1 MGDLFN
7 LSERVIVVTG
17 GRGLLGSLFT
27 RALIERGAR
36 VAVID
41 LGPMLGKGPNR
52 LKDVAES
59 DRFLYVDADVTKRT
73 DLEAALKTIRSK
85 WGTPFGLVNS
95 AAIDTPPDAP
105 ADINCFFEEFP
116 ETVFDA
122 VMDVNVKGVMLC
134 CQVFG
139 RDMAAAGIGSIV
151 NISSIYGMVSP
162 DQAIY
167 QFRRDDGEQF
177 YKPVAYSI
185 SKSALYNL
193 TRYLAAY
200 WGRRQIRVNTVTF
213 GGVYNFQD
221 ARFVEKYVAKVPLG
235 RMAEPSDYAGPI
247 AFLMSD
253 AAQYIT
259 GANIVVDGGYTAL

>member
-1 MGDLFN
+1 MADIFDLR
-7 LSERVIVVTG
+7 ERIIVVTG
-17 GRGLLGSLFT
+17 GRGLLGSHFT

-36 VAVID
+36 VAVVD
-41 LGPMLGKGPNR
+41 LGRVLSKEPNR

-59 DRFLYVDADVTKRT
+59 DRFLYVEADVTKRT
-73 DLEAALKTIRSK
+73 DLEAALKAIRSK
-85 WGTPFGLVNS
+85 WGTPFGLINN
-95 AAIDTPPDAP
+95 AAIDTAPDAP
-105 ADINCFFEEFP
+105 ADTNCPFEDFP
-116 ETVFDA
+116 EAVFDV
-122 VMDVNVKGVMLC
+122 VMDVNVKGVVLC

-139 RDMAAAGIGSIV
+139 REMAEAGIGSIV
-151 NISSIYGMVSP
+151 NIASIYGMVSP

-177 YKPVAYSI
+177 YKPIAYSI
-185 SKSALYNL
+185 SKSSLYNL

-200 WGRRQIRVNTVTF
+200 WGPRHIRVNTVTF

-235 RMAEPSDYAGPI
+235 RMADPSDCVGPI
-247 AFLMSD
+247 VFLMSD

-259 GANIVVDGGYTAL
+259 GANIVVDGGYISL

>member
-1 MGDLFN
+1 MGDLFD
-7 LSERVIVVTG
+7 LRERVVVVTG
-17 GRGLLGSLFT
+17 GRGLLGSAF
-27 RALIERGAR
+27 AHYLIARGAR
-36 VAVID
+36 VAVVD
-41 LGPMLGKGPNR
+41 LGEILDTEPNR
-52 LKDVAES
+52 LKDVTES
-59 DRFLYVDADVTKRT
+59 DKFLYIEADVTKRT
-73 DLEAALKTIRSK
+73 DLEAALKMIRTK
-85 WGTPFGLVNS
+85 WGTPFGLVNN

-105 ADINCFFEEFP
+105 ADISCPFEDFP
-116 ETVFDA
+116 EVVLDT
-122 VMDVNVKGVMLC
+122 VMDVNVKGVVLC

-139 RDMAAAGIGSIV
+139 REMAAAGIGSIV
-151 NISSIYGMVSP
+151 NIASIYGMVAP

-200 WGRRQIRVNTVTF
+200 WGQRQIRVNTVTF
-213 GGVYNFQD
+213 GGVYNLQD
-221 ARFVEKYVAKVPLG
+221 IRFVEKYVAKVPLG
-235 RMAEPSDYAGPI
+235 RMANPSDYAGPI

>member
-7 LSERVIVVTG
+7 LKERVIVVTG
-17 GRGLLGSLFT
+17 GCGLLGSFFT
-27 RALIERGAR
+27 RALIEKGAR

-41 LGPMLGKGPNR
+41 LWPMLGNGPNR

-59 DRFLYVDADVTKRT
+59 DKFLYVDADVTKRT
-73 DLEAALKTIRSK
+73 ELEAALKAIRNK
-85 WGTPFGLVNS
+85 WGAPFGLVNN
-95 AAIDTPPDAP
+95 AAIDTPPDSP
-105 ADINCFFEEFP
+105 ADINCPFEEFS
-116 ETVFDA
+116 ETVFDS

-139 RDMAAAGIGSIV
+139 GDMAAEGIGSIV
-151 NISSIYGMVSP
+151 NIASIYGMVSP

-177 YKPVAYSI
+177 YKPIAYSI

-221 ARFVEKYVAKVPLG
+221 TRFVEKYVAKVPLG
-235 RMAEPSDYAGPI
+235 RMANPSDYAGPI

>member
-1 MGDLFN
+1 MADLFN
-7 LSERVIVVTG
+7 LSGRVIVVTG

-27 RALIERGAR
+27 RALIERGAH

-41 LGPMLGKGPNR
+41 LGRMLNKGPNR

-73 DLEAALKTIRSK
+73 DLETALTTIRSK

-105 ADINCFFEEFP
+105 ADINCSFEEFP
-116 ETVFDA
+116 EAVFDA
-122 VMDVNVKGVMLC
+122 VMNVNVKGVMLC

-151 NISSIYGMVSP
+151 NISSIYGMISP

-185 SKSALYNL
+185 SKSALYNF

-200 WGRRQIRVNTVTF
+200 WGRRQVRVNTVTF